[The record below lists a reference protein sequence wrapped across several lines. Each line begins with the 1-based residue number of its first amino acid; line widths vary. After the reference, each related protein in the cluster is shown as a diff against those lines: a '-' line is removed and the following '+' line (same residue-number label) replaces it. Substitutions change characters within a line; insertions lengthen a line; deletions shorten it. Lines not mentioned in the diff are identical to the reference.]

1 MVLAKVSGDDVPTFV
16 YWAPDWTDRALAFD
30 ASVVL
35 TRESGSFTQTVTGT
49 ERIARVPAGRRTS
62 LLVRGA
68 GTRAP
73 RARIVVLSEAES
85 LDAVVAPLNG
95 RDRLIIARKA
105 QLSGLAPTVRFTARA
120 GSVITAG
127 ILPAGGLAPRAGWER
142 AQGSAPFARY
152 TFRLGAAPTAPK
164 VTAAGTGRWCITSD
178 PADLAD
184 LTEAQLI
191 LDYRGGEA
199 TLTGAGTRI
208 TNDLYHGETWTIG
221 LKNLTDTD
229 RADLLVD
236 VAAWDDAIDGIARP
250 SGTLPS
256 LPGWTWNPMREAVW
270 A

>member
-1 MVLAKVSGDDVPTFV
+1 MSGDDVPTFV

-35 TRESGSFTQTVTGT
+35 TRESGSFTQTATGT

-68 GTRAP
+68 GTQAP

-105 QLSGLAPTVRFTARA
+105 QLSGLAPTARFTARA
-120 GSVITAG
+120 GSVITAD

-164 VTAAGTGRWCITSD
+164 VTAAGTGRWRITSD
-178 PADLAD
+178 PADLA
-184 LTEAQLI
+184 A
-191 LDYRGGEA
+191 
-199 TLTGAGTRI
+199 
-208 TNDLYHGETWTIG
+208 
-221 LKNLTDTD
+221 
-229 RADLLVD
+229 
-236 VAAWDDAIDGIARP
+236 
-250 SGTLPS
+250 
-256 LPGWTWNPMREAVW
+256 
-270 A
+270 